1 MTTPSSTSQLAARL
15 MAKGVLPSSY
25 GTGSGPSSLS
35 TSAIEVGQ
43 RVEVEVYG
51 TSVSGYV
58 IRVNENSVVVDGAR
72 IGDLRRLRLG
82 VGASLTFG
90 VAEGAARVRASLAP
104 AREGIALQ
112 FEGPIE
118 LVNRRAHP
126 RAPIDVNVDVIWM
139 TSDNSVPGVLT
150 ANTIDLSAGGARL
163 AANPGGTL
171 PTKGAMTLLT
181 FYFADKAVN
190 MPAKVLA
197 IDDTILRVQFS
208 GPDPED
214 LSKIDTMV
222 LQHLMRMNRLRK
234 RGVVP
239 GQAGPA
245 RS

>member
-1 MTTPSSTSQLAARL
+1 VGSAPLTAA
-15 MAKGVLPSSY
+15 
-25 GTGSGPSSLS
+25 
-35 TSAIEVGQ
+35 AIEVGQ

-51 TSVSGYV
+51 TNVGGHVVRVSD
-58 IRVNENSVVVDGAR
+58 NSVIVDGAR
-72 IGDLRRLRLG
+72 IGDLRKLRLG
-82 VGASLTFG
+82 VGATLTFG
-90 VAEGAARVRASLAP
+90 VAEGAAKVRASLGP

-126 RAPIDVNVDVIWM
+126 RAPIDVSVDVVWM

-163 AANPGGTL
+163 AANPGGSL

-190 MPAKVLA
+190 MPARVLA
-197 IDDTILRVQFS
+197 IDDTVLRVQFT

-234 RGVVP
+234 RGIIP
-239 GQAGPA
+239 GQPGPV
-245 RS
+245 RP

>member
-1 MTTPSSTSQLAARL
+1 MTTPSATSHTAARL
-15 MAKGVLPSSY
+15 MASGGAPPFL
-25 GTGSGPSSLS
+25 GAGPSVPAL
-35 TSAIEVGQ
+35 TPSAIEVGQ
-43 RVEVEVYG
+43 RIDVEVYG
-51 TSVSGYV
+51 TSVSGHV
-58 IRVNENSVVVDGAR
+58 IRVNEDSVIVDGTR
-72 IGDLRRLRLG
+72 IGELRRLRLG
-82 VGASLTFG
+82 VGATLTFG

-104 AREGIALQ
+104 AREGIALR

-126 RAPIDVNVDVIWM
+126 RAPIDVNVDVVWM

-163 AANPGGTL
+163 AAHPGGTL

-197 IDDTILRVQFS
+197 IDDTVLRVQFS

-222 LQHLMRMNRLRK
+222 LQHLLRMNRLRK

-239 GQAGPA
+239 GQVGPV